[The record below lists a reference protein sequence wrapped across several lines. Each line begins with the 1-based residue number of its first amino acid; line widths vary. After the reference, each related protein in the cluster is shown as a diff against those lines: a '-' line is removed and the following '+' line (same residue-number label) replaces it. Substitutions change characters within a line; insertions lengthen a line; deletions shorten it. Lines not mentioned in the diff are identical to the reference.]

1 MSTENTKQHL
11 YPIFAK
17 NFNEMIG
24 YVGEKPDR
32 KARAA
37 AKRLGVDY
45 EKVRTWSEGLYLPK
59 GEALLNISEKYPDIN
74 IDWLLTG
81 RGNKDTSSSVP
92 PDEDVPMVLMPSELR
107 AVYPDLEY
115 IFSSKNPGVKQALS
129 ANIREFK
136 ESVIK
141 DEKAAERDAKI
152 DKLEEDVRELKNRER
167 QDCSGTKEKKR
178 ESSIKKK
185 KAM

>member
-1 MSTENTKQHL
+1 MSRKKPDKSVYDGFGDRLKKAIENRNKSE
-11 YPIFAK
+11 FAK
-17 NFNEMIG
+17 AVDVDMETVRVWCLG
-24 YVGEKPDR
+24 QSLPDIR
-32 KARAA
+32 QLLLIK
-37 AKRLGVDY
+37 
-45 EKVRTWSEGLYLPK
+45 EYL
-59 GEALLNISEKYPDIN
+59 DIN

-81 RGNKDTSSSVP
+81 RGNKDASSPAP
-92 PDEDVPMVLMPSELR
+92 PDVDIPIVLMPSELR

-115 IFSSKNPGVKQALS
+115 IFNSKNPGVKQALS
-129 ANIREFK
+129 SNIREFK

-141 DEKAAERDAKI
+141 DEKAAQRDAKI
-152 DKLEEDVRELKNRER
+152 EKLEEDVRELKNRER